1 MKIFVLAVFILT
13 YVAIIA
19 FPKFKVLSVGV
30 SAVLTV
36 GAVAIF
42 GGESVLA
49 ALSSVDYNVILMLV
63 GIMLTVGVFSESGMP
78 NRLADGLMSKIS
90 SSLPAIIVL
99 VVLSGLVSAFIDN
112 VATVLM
118 LAPIGLAVA
127 KKAEVSPVP
136 VIIGIA
142 VSSNLQGAATLVGD
156 TTSIML
162 GGFADMSF
170 FDFFFLNGKPSIFF
184 SVEIGA
190 LLTVPVLYFL
200 FRKDNK
206 KISIA
211 KEDVKVTSILPTVLL
226 LLNVALLVVTSFIP
240 DKPDITNGVIC
251 IAIGLFGYVYYV
263 VRFKLDPIKSC
274 VKIVDFETVFFL
286 FFLFLTVFAVEK
298 AGIIKDLSDM
308 FIGLGN
314 ENVFLLYTVIVF
326 ASVLISAF
334 IDNIPYV
341 ATMLPVI
348 QGLAAGLPGV
358 SPYLLYFGLLCGAT
372 LGGNLTPVGASANVV
387 GIGILKKEGYKV
399 TLKDFLRIGLPFTFV
414 AVLGGYVFTWLMW
427 GI

>member
-36 GAVAIF
+36 GMVAIF

-127 KKAEVSPVP
+127 KKAEISPVP

-190 LLTVPVLYFL
+190 LLTVPALYFL

-387 GIGILKKEGYKV
+387 GIGILKKEGCNV
-399 TLKDFLRIGLPFTFV
+399 SLKDFLRIGLPFTLV

>member
-36 GAVAIF
+36 GTVAIF

-127 KKAEVSPVP
+127 KKAEISPVP

-387 GIGILKKEGYKV
+387 GIGILKKEGYNV
-399 TLKDFLRIGLPFTFV
+399 SLKDFLRIGLPFTLV

>member
-19 FPKFKVLSVGV
+19 LPKFKVLSVGV
-30 SAVLTV
+30 AAVLTV

-42 GGESVLA
+42 GGESVLD
-49 ALSSVDYNVILMLV
+49 ALASVDFNVILMLV
-63 GIMLTVGVFSESGMP
+63 GIMLTVGMFSESGMP
-78 NRLADGLMSKIS
+78 SRLADGLMSKMS

-99 VVLSGLVSAFIDN
+99 VVLSGVVSAFIDN

-127 KKAEVSPVP
+127 KKADISPVP

-206 KISIA
+206 KISIE
-211 KEDVKVTSILPTVLL
+211 KENVKVTSIVPTVLL
-226 LLNVALLVVTSFIP
+226 LLNVVLLVVTSFIP
-240 DKPDITNGVIC
+240 NKQ
-251 IAIGLFGYVYYV
+251 IG
-263 VRFKLDPIKSC
+263 RASC
-274 VKIVDFETVFFL
+274 RERVCLHV
-286 FFLFLTVFAVEK
+286 
-298 AGIIKDLSDM
+298 
-308 FIGLGN
+308 
-314 ENVFLLYTVIVF
+314 
-326 ASVLISAF
+326 
-334 IDNIPYV
+334 
-341 ATMLPVI
+341 
-348 QGLAAGLPGV
+348 
-358 SPYLLYFGLLCGAT
+358 
-372 LGGNLTPVGASANVV
+372 
-387 GIGILKKEGYKV
+387 
-399 TLKDFLRIGLPFTFV
+399 
-414 AVLGGYVFTWLMW
+414 
-427 GI
+427 

>member
-36 GAVAIF
+36 GTVAIF

-162 GGFADMSF
+162 GGFADMLTERNVVVRHYRHLLDRLRYF
-170 FDFFFLNGKPSIFF
+170 GDADKNLCIADLYEA
-184 SVEIGA
+184 SVQ
-190 LLTVPVLYFL
+190 
-200 FRKDNK
+200 
-206 KISIA
+206 IA
-211 KEDVKVTSILPTVLL
+211 RETYRCYRSILYLCRLL
-226 LLNVALLVVTSFIP
+226 
-240 DKPDITNGVIC
+240 
-251 IAIGLFGYVYYV
+251 
-263 VRFKLDPIKSC
+263 
-274 VKIVDFETVFFL
+274 
-286 FFLFLTVFAVEK
+286 
-298 AGIIKDLSDM
+298 
-308 FIGLGN
+308 
-314 ENVFLLYTVIVF
+314 
-326 ASVLISAF
+326 
-334 IDNIPYV
+334 
-341 ATMLPVI
+341 
-348 QGLAAGLPGV
+348 
-358 SPYLLYFGLLCGAT
+358 
-372 LGGNLTPVGASANVV
+372 
-387 GIGILKKEGYKV
+387 
-399 TLKDFLRIGLPFTFV
+399 
-414 AVLGGYVFTWLMW
+414 
-427 GI
+427 

>member
-36 GAVAIF
+36 GTVAIF

-127 KKAEVSPVP
+127 KKAEISPVP

-190 LLTVPVLYFL
+190 LLTVPALYFL

-286 FFLFLTVFAVEK
+286 FFLFLTVFAVDK

-387 GIGILKKEGYKV
+387 GIGILKKEGCNV
-399 TLKDFLRIGLPFTFV
+399 SLKDFLRIGLPFTLV